1 MAMVP
6 IQMAA
11 LALMAPYD
19 DSDTM
24 MPRPLSCRTRYG
36 MSAAMLTTATTLPSA
51 GLPYARVKY
60 SDCESTFHTVPRF
73 QIAGSSQYDMMYA
86 TAP

>member
-1 MAMVP
+1 MAVVP

-11 LALMAPYD
+11 SALMAPYD

-24 MPRPLSCRTRYG
+24 MPSPLSCSTRYG
-36 MSAAMLTTATTLPSA
+36 MSAAMLTSATRVPSA
-51 GLPYARVKY
+51 GLPYACVKY
-60 SDCESTFHTVPRF
+60 SDCESTCHAVARR